1 MPSMSEMPRKFVP
14 PPAELVKSRIDEVLP
29 IDVQQE
35 VADGKVALI
44 DSRDPARF
52 ETGHIPGAINVPAG
66 ENAVDAHDDGYA
78 GKVAEAAGGK
88 PVLVYCGTGNRSAR
102 VADALSNEHGVEGTR
117 SLIGGIKL
125 WDELG
130 FPVEGTVEVGDADDS
145 EANMGG
151 EGGEE
156 DTT

>member
-1 MPSMSEMPRKFVP
+1 MSDKVEMPRKNVP
-14 PPAELVKSRIDEVLP
+14 PPAELVKSRIEEVLP

-44 DSRDPARF
+44 DSRDPHRF
-52 ETGHIPGAINVPAG
+52 ETGHIAGAVNVPAG
-66 ENAVDAHDDGYA
+66 ENAVDAHDDAYA
-78 GKVAEAAGGK
+78 AKVAEAAGGK

-102 VADALSNEHGVEGTR
+102 VADALANEHGVEGTR

-125 WDELG
+125 WDDLG

-145 EANMGG
+145 EANMDGGG
-151 EGGEE
+151 EG